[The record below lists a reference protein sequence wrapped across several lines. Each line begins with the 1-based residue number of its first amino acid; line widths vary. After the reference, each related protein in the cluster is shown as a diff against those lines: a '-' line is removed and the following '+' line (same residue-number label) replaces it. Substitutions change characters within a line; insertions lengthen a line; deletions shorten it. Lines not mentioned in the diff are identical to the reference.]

1 MNPSP
6 STQTPHSS
14 PGRVI
19 FPPPLARSLAGRAVP
34 PITAPPATRR
44 TIGIGI
50 MHYLLCGGYWPQLIP
65 AAFFLNRAK

>member
-19 FPPPLARSLAGRAVP
+19 FPPPLARSLAWTGGAADLRASRMAINRCFSSFVWW
-34 PITAPPATRR
+34 
-44 TIGIGI
+44 
-50 MHYLLCGGYWPQLIP
+50 LL
-65 AAFFLNRAK
+65 AAANPRGLFS

>member
-19 FPPPLARSLAGRAVP
+19 FPPPLARSLAWTGGAADLRA
-34 PITAPPATRR
+34 ASRR
-44 TIGIGI
+44 TIGI
-50 MHYLLCGGYWPQLIP
+50 MHYLLCGG
-65 AAFFLNRAK
+65 FGRG